1 MSARTRRLIIHL
13 LLPAVLLMAPAAAAE
28 AADYEAVVR
37 AINAFDLDQATA
49 LLAAGE
55 QDVSPSSLYYLTRVR
70 VLRGELSTAGESASR
85 CVERW
90 PESSL
95 CHEAKGEWAM
105 VSLVVE
111 GNVFKQ
117 LGDSRTARRHLER
130 SVTLDPDNL
139 RARMLLVR
147 YYSLAPWFAGGS
159 KGKARA
165 QVQACAQRDPY
176 WGHETAALLALAE
189 ERFADAIERFR
200 QAQALQPEARD
211 PAVYLAKAYS
221 QAGDT
226 AAAIEVLERLV
237 NRYPRF
243 HEGWLELGRLAAE
256 RGVASPRG
264 TAALEH
270 FLDNAQDASP
280 AKRAEAN
287 VYLGQLH
294 AAAGRVDLAAAAFTA
309 ALALEP
315 GSRPARKAMNSHCRA
330 YPETAACT

>member
-1 MSARTRRLIIHL
+1 
-13 LLPAVLLMAPAAAAE
+13 
-28 AADYEAVVR
+28 VR
-37 AINAFDLDQATA
+37 AINAFDLEQASD

-55 QDVSPSSLYYLTRVR
+55 PEASPTSLYYLTRVQ
-70 VLRGELSTAGESASR
+70 VLRGNLSAAGEPASR

-90 PESSL
+90 PDSSL
-95 CHEAKGEWAM
+95 CHEAKGELAM
-105 VSLVVE
+105 VMLVVE

-117 LGDSRTARRHLER
+117 LGESRTARHHLER
-130 SVTLDPDNL
+130 SVALDPDNL

-159 KGKARA
+159 KRKASA
-165 QVQACAQRDPY
+165 QVRECEQRDPY

-189 ERFADAIERFR
+189 GRFADAIERFR

-226 AAAIEVLERLV
+226 DAAIEVLERLV
-237 NRYPRF
+237 ERYPRF
-243 HEGWLELGRLAAE
+243 HEGWLELGKLAAE
-256 RGVASPRG
+256 RGVPSPRG

-270 FLDNAQDASP
+270 FLDNSAEAAP
-280 AKRAEAN
+280 EKRAEAN
-287 VYLGQLH
+287 IYLGQLH
-294 AAAGRVDLAAAAFTA
+294 AAAGRMDLAAAAFAA

-315 GSRPARKAMNSHCRA
+315 GSRQARKAMNSHCQA
-330 YPETAACT
+330 YPEIAACI